1 MKRIFLLITAAFSS
15 IANWACTACTEVGCA
30 DGPRITINGFVPAV
44 EASLPVT
51 VHACMDNACKD
62 FEIEAVPGSDP
73 QCKQAPAPCSVEGGS
88 LLLNPPLGGGA
99 DKIAVSV
106 RVTDS
111 NGTVLL
117 EKSQTMNI
125 AESTPNGP
133 SCEPTCY
140 NGSAVFDASE

>member
-51 VHACMDNACKD
+51 VHACVDGACND
-62 FEIEAVPGSDP
+62 YEIVAVPGSDP
-73 QCKQAPAPCSVEGGS
+73 KCDQAPAPCSIEGGS
-88 LLLNPPLGGGA
+88 LQLGVSVGA
-99 DKIAVSV
+99 GAKDRAVSV
-106 RVTDS
+106 SVTDS

-117 EKSQTMNI
+117 EKSQTMGVG
-125 AESTPNGP
+125 ESTPNGP

-140 NGSAVFDASE
+140 IGSAVFDAS